1 MIPVRLTIEG
11 LYSYQKKQTIDFTRL
26 TAANIFGIFG
36 QVGSGKSSILE
47 AISYAIYGDT
57 ERLNSKEGR
66 GYNMMNLKSDS
77 LLVEFEFVS
86 GINHKSYLVIV
97 SARRNSK
104 RFEDVKTIERK
115 AFVDDAGSWIPVELS
130 SLEEAIGLS
139 YANFKRTIII
149 PQGRFQ
155 EFLQLDKKE
164 RTNMMKEL
172 FNLEK
177 YDLFWRAA
185 SLDKR
190 NNDKR
195 QFLEGQLS
203 SLGDVSAEQIEQLK
217 ELLSQYQDLA
227 QSLSVE
233 LEQKRKELEEWKRL
247 KELDIKK
254 GKLLADRKELDE
266 KTAAISR
273 LNDKLK
279 EYEYCLVHFKGLMEQ
294 EQQAQKSIN
303 LLNEALRIEKQSLK
317 KTLDELADKQ
327 QQQVTLKEDYDQ
339 RDRLNAE
346 ADDLDRIAKAKVLI
360 AEIESL
366 ISRAAKGEEVIKAN
380 EAKVKELKDVQE
392 KQTSNLKNLKQQL
405 PDVAL
410 LSRVREWYTYNKS
423 LSAQHVEA
431 KQEHESALKEKQSAE
446 GELVLLLDGKELT
459 VGLPVTSPSQ
469 AQEKIREEVVRLT
482 DIVRQ
487 KDKELQHLL
496 VQQKLGQYA
505 DELQSG
511 EPCPLC
517 GSTHH
522 PQILNIANV
531 AEAISTTRRQKE
543 NTQASIDQCNVLDR
557 KLVELGAKLKGVNEK
572 CGRATERVAKLEA
585 DLKQHQ
591 DKFEWET
598 YKTEESLSKA
608 FAAADKL
615 GKDIKVLED
624 AIEKASSNLQEEEK
638 NTEKYRKAVEA
649 FKLEMASKEGQKQ
662 SLIAGLRHL
671 QLSQHEGKAPKELED
686 MAIAKRN
693 HVSSVVAKF
702 DRLSTEIADL
712 RQQEGKSSGSIAAN
726 VANLH
731 KEQQSLDSIIQ
742 SISQKLEA
750 NGHLSLEEVK
760 QTLALGLDVDGVR
773 KQIADHNQAV
783 QTVAAQI
790 IENEKEFA
798 GRTYNAEEH
807 LALDGA
813 VVELANREGANRK
826 DIGSV
831 ENEIAT
837 KNATLEQQAAI
848 RKELDVVTVRASEL
862 STLKNML
869 QGNKFIDFISTTYLQ
884 NLCSAANDRFYK
896 MTRQRLSLE
905 LTEDN
910 SFQVRDFM
918 NGGKT
923 RSVKTLSGG
932 QTFQAS
938 LSLALALSDNIQRMQ
953 SADQNFFFLDE
964 GFGTL
969 DKDSLG
975 IVFDTLKSLRK
986 ENRIVGV
993 ISHVDEMQQEIETY
1007 LKVVNHDDGG
1017 SIVTASWE

>member
-77 LLVEFEFVS
+77 LLIEFEFVS

-177 YDLFWRAA
+177 YDLFRKAA

-217 ELLSQYQDLA
+217 EQLSQYHDLA
-227 QSLSVE
+227 KVLSVE

-247 KELDIKK
+247 KELNIKK
-254 GKLLADRKELDE
+254 EKLLADRKVLEE

-273 LNDKLK
+273 LEDQLK

-294 EQQAQKSIN
+294 EQQAQKNIN
-303 LLNEALRIEKQSLK
+303 LLNEALRIETQSLK

-327 QQQVTLKEDYDQ
+327 QQQVTLKADYDQ

-366 ISRAAKGEEVIKAN
+366 ISRTAKGEEVIKAN
-380 EAKVKELKDVQE
+380 EAKVKGLKDTQE
-392 KQTSNLKNLKQQL
+392 KQNANLKSLKQQL

-410 LSRVREWYTYNKS
+410 LSRVREWYTFSKS
-423 LSAQHVEA
+423 LSAQHAEA
-431 KQEHESALKEKQSAE
+431 KQEHELALNEKRNAE
-446 GELVLLLDGKELT
+446 GELVLLLDGKELS
-459 VGLPVTSPSQ
+459 VGLPVAFPSQ
-469 AQEKIREEVVRLT
+469 VQEKIREEVVRLT

-505 DELQSG
+505 DELKSG

-543 NTQASIDQCNVLDR
+543 NAQASIDQCNVLDR

-572 CGRATERVAKLEA
+572 CGRATERLSAPGRRAK
-585 DLKQHQ
+585 
-591 DKFEWET
+591 
-598 YKTEESLSKA
+598 
-608 FAAADKL
+608 
-615 GKDIKVLED
+615 
-624 AIEKASSNLQEEEK
+624 
-638 NTEKYRKAVEA
+638 
-649 FKLEMASKEGQKQ
+649 
-662 SLIAGLRHL
+662 
-671 QLSQHEGKAPKELED
+671 
-686 MAIAKRN
+686 
-693 HVSSVVAKF
+693 
-702 DRLSTEIADL
+702 ST
-712 RQQEGKSSGSIAAN
+712 N
-726 VANLH
+726 
-731 KEQQSLDSIIQ
+731 
-742 SISQKLEA
+742 
-750 NGHLSLEEVK
+750 
-760 QTLALGLDVDGVR
+760 
-773 KQIADHNQAV
+773 
-783 QTVAAQI
+783 
-790 IENEKEFA
+790 
-798 GRTYNAEEH
+798 
-807 LALDGA
+807 
-813 VVELANREGANRK
+813 
-826 DIGSV
+826 
-831 ENEIAT
+831 
-837 KNATLEQQAAI
+837 
-848 RKELDVVTVRASEL
+848 
-862 STLKNML
+862 
-869 QGNKFIDFISTTYLQ
+869 
-884 NLCSAANDRFYK
+884 
-896 MTRQRLSLE
+896 
-905 LTEDN
+905 
-910 SFQVRDFM
+910 
-918 NGGKT
+918 
-923 RSVKTLSGG
+923 
-932 QTFQAS
+932 
-938 LSLALALSDNIQRMQ
+938 
-953 SADQNFFFLDE
+953 
-964 GFGTL
+964 
-969 DKDSLG
+969 
-975 IVFDTLKSLRK
+975 
-986 ENRIVGV
+986 
-993 ISHVDEMQQEIETY
+993 
-1007 LKVVNHDDGG
+1007 
-1017 SIVTASWE
+1017 W